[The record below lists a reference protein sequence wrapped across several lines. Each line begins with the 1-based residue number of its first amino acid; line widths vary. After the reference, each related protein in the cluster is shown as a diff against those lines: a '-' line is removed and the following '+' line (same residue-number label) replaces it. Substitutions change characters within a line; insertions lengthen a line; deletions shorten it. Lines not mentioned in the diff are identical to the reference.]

1 MFFQHISLKHMI
13 LASLFAALTGVGAF
27 LVIPFYPVPLTFQNL
42 FTYLAA
48 MLLGSRI
55 GALSQII
62 YLFLGLVGLPV
73 FAAGRAGP
81 GVLLGPTG
89 GYLWGFVI
97 SAYVIGYLVERMNI
111 KKIRDLIFTG
121 IIGFLIINLSGALQ
135 LYLVTQLNIKAV
147 LLAGVLPFIIG
158 DFIKIV
164 AASFIAH
171 KLKLT
176 LTPNRMM

>member
-1 MFFQHISLKHMI
+1 MIIQHVSLKDMI
-13 LASLFAALTGVGAF
+13 LASMFAALTSIGAF
-27 LVIPFYPVPLTFQNL
+27 LVIPFYPVPITLQNL
-42 FTYLAA
+42 FTYLSA

-55 GALSQII
+55 GALSQLI

-73 FAAGRAGP
+73 FAAGKAGP

-97 SAYVIGYLVERMNI
+97 SAYIIGYLVERKNI
-111 KKIRDLIFTG
+111 IKIKDFVLVG
-121 IIGFLIINLSGALQ
+121 MIGFLIINLLGAFQ
-135 LYLVTQLNIKAV
+135 LYLVTQLDIKTV
-147 LLAGVLPFIIG
+147 FLSGVLPFIVG

-164 AASFIAH
+164 AASLIAH

-176 LTPNRMM
+176 LTPSRMM